1 MARVM
6 IAEDS
11 KAIRIKLMDII
22 LNSKHE
28 LVGEASD
35 GSEAVEKFVS
45 SKPDVLLLDLVIP
58 EKDGFTVLKEIKE
71 INPDAKIIMIT
82 VLDDEQMIQD
92 CISAGAQAYIIK
104 PFTADDVLK
113 SISFALKEN

>member
-6 IAEDS
+6 IADDS
-11 KAIRIKLMDII
+11 KAIRVALMDII

-28 LVGEASD
+28 LVAEAAD
-35 GSEAVEKFVS
+35 GHEVVGKFVA
-45 SKPDVLLLDLVIP
+45 SKPDILFLDLVIP
-58 EKDGFTVLKEIKE
+58 EKDGFTILKEIKE
-71 INPDAKIIMIT
+71 TNPDVKIIMIT

-92 CISAGAQAYIIK
+92 CISAGALAYIVK